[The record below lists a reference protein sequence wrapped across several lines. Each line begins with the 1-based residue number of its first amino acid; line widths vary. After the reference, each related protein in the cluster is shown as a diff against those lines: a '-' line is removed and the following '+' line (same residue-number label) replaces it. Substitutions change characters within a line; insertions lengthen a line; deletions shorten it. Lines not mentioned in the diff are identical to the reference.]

1 MCRGSTLLSIIISGY
16 LPTCSAAPRSNQ
28 DELALAIVEGDVKV
42 VADIVDAYTQLYGQQ
57 GFDVVIKFRFDID
70 QRSLA
75 ITLHDSKASD
85 PGNGDSDMFSG
96 LSVLHLACVFDQ
108 EDVVRVV
115 TNQKILFSF

>member
-1 MCRGSTLLSIIISGY
+1 M
-16 LPTCSAAPRSNQ
+16 
-28 DELALAIVEGDVKV
+28 

-108 EDVVRVV
+108 EDVVRVEH
-115 TNQKILFSF
+115 ILKDI